1 MFPLLTYPIRPSTAQ
16 LAAGNLVFCALA
28 AGSGPLTGSGLAVL
42 VAVSGV
48 WAILLLVT
56 RRIDWPA
63 DKGIRLAALL
73 FGLYF
78 LVELLSGVLNG
89 PDRKTLVQIA
99 ENLVFL
105 LPLPLFALLKA
116 DKDRLALVLSRSA
129 STGSLLA
136 LAAAMTGLY
145 GYDGPR
151 LALTCGNPGVLA
163 LVGSVMYGLS
173 LTGAAAEEGRMR
185 VAHLAAA
192 GASAALVV
200 MTGMRI
206 FWPVIAVL
214 PVFVAL
220 VMIRSRRTALLAAI
234 GVAVVLATGA
244 AAAYKAMPLVQV
256 RIQAAVSDLEHIEE
270 GALDNS
276 IGLRVAMWRLA
287 AGLIAEKPLLGHGPG
302 HASEKMSGHFTIN
315 GRPVSFS
322 HYHNFLMT
330 ASVRAGIPAALLL
343 TLAFLFLPF
352 YALRHTIATGDRA
365 ALARAGTLAIPYLA
379 SGLTGLMFGHDI
391 LDCLYFALLPVLL
404 YLQAGQGESGQPA

>member
-129 STGSLLA
+129 STSGSA
-136 LAAAMTGLY
+136 
-145 GYDGPR
+145 PR
-151 LALTCGNPGVLA
+151 
-163 LVGSVMYGLS
+163 
-173 LTGAAAEEGRMR
+173 
-185 VAHLAAA
+185 
-192 GASAALVV
+192 
-200 MTGMRI
+200 
-206 FWPVIAVL
+206 
-214 PVFVAL
+214 
-220 VMIRSRRTALLAAI
+220 
-234 GVAVVLATGA
+234 
-244 AAAYKAMPLVQV
+244 
-256 RIQAAVSDLEHIEE
+256 
-270 GALDNS
+270 
-276 IGLRVAMWRLA
+276 
-287 AGLIAEKPLLGHGPG
+287 
-302 HASEKMSGHFTIN
+302 
-315 GRPVSFS
+315 
-322 HYHNFLMT
+322 
-330 ASVRAGIPAALLL
+330 
-343 TLAFLFLPF
+343 
-352 YALRHTIATGDRA
+352 
-365 ALARAGTLAIPYLA
+365 
-379 SGLTGLMFGHDI
+379 
-391 LDCLYFALLPVLL
+391 
-404 YLQAGQGESGQPA
+404 